1 MQPDILA
8 DILAPGLRLVVCGSA
23 AGTRS
28 AELGAYYAGPS
39 NQFWGMLHRVGLT
52 PRLLSP
58 EEFRDVVAYG
68 IGLTDIAKKS
78 FGADS
83 SLRPADFDR
92 DGLRGRIET
101 YQPGILAFN
110 GKRGASV
117 FFGGPVAYGYQP
129 GRDIGATRI
138 YVAPSTSGA
147 ARGFWDESLW
157 RVVAEAVLA
166 ADQGSTADRIAAR
179 TDNGR

>member
-1 MQPDILA
+1 MPDILP

-28 AELGAYYAGPS
+28 AELGAYYAGPG
-39 NQFWGMLHRVGLT
+39 NQFWAMLHRVGLT
-52 PRLLSP
+52 PRLLRP
-58 EEFRDVVAYG
+58 AEFHEVIAYA
-68 IGLTDIAKKS
+68 IGLTDMVKTN

-83 SLRPADFDR
+83 ALRRGDADP
-92 DGLRGRIET
+92 DGLRRKIEAC
-101 YQPGILAFN
+101 QPGILAFN
-110 GKRGASV
+110 GKRAAAA
-117 FFGGPVAYGYQP
+117 FLGGPVAYGYQP

-157 RVVAEAVLA
+157 RLVAEAA
-166 ADQGSTADRIAAR
+166 GQGSTADRMALE
-179 TDNGR
+179 